1 MALLLSWL
9 GRFSARH
16 RLSVVLVW
24 LLVLAAAVVG
34 SVTLSGKTSNSFS
47 IPGQE
52 STTAL
57 TLIGEKFGGGG
68 STASAQVV
76 VRAPSGQQLTSPA
89 NSAAVE
95 RLVADLGRLPGVAA
109 ASDPLNPAA
118 PSVNPART
126 TAYSTVTYRVAQGDV
141 TAAERTALLGAVDA
155 ARSGGL
161 TAEVTGTAVATP
173 PDTGGVGE
181 GVGILLALLILGLS
195 YGSLVAAGMNLLT

>member
-1 MALLLSWL
+1 MALLLSRL

-34 SVTLSGKTSNSFS
+34 SFTLAGKTSNSFS

-68 STASAQVV
+68 STASAVGRVV
-76 VRAPSGQQLTSPA
+76 V
-89 NSAAVE
+89 
-95 RLVADLGRLPGVAA
+95 DLGRLPGVAA

-126 TAYSTVTYRVAQGDV
+126 TAYSTVTYRVAPGDV

-155 ARSGGL
+155 ARGTGL
-161 TAEVTGTAVATP
+161 TAEVTGTAVVTP

-181 GVGILLALLILGLS
+181 AVGILLALLILGLT